1 MGTAAASTRMDSPKP
16 GLTEWLDMHDATLPV
31 DFASHLDAANL
42 ARLLERLDRRQHRMA
57 LLVQALVQLLQAQ
70 GLLEHAQLLS
80 LIEAID
86 RSDGVADG
94 RQGRQPSLRCGQCG
108 RENLGN
114 RQRCLYCG
122 SEDLRAHLS

>member
-1 MGTAAASTRMDSPKP
+1 METAAASTRMDSPKP
-16 GLTEWLDMHDATLPV
+16 GLTEWLDVHDATLPV

-42 ARLLERLDRRQHRMA
+42 ARVLERLDRRQHRMA

-86 RSDGVADG
+86 RSDGVVDG

-122 SEDLRAHLS
+122 SEDLLGLHS